1 MEMLTTPRSKATPT
15 QAAAQQPLPGA
26 HWLGHMLDELAYGML
41 LLDAQGRL
49 LHANHAARSACAGHH
64 PLQLLGDRLQAR
76 HDEHAA
82 LLDEALQDA
91 RRGRRRL
98 LALGK
103 AGQAADVAVV
113 PLQAEGACATLLMLS
128 RRQLCEPLTL
138 RGFARCHALTPAEAR
153 LLEGLCEG
161 LGPQAL
167 ARLHGVSLATVRT
180 QLRSIRTK
188 SGANSLRELVRQLSV
203 LPPIVGSMRGS

>member
-82 LLDEALQDA
+82 LLDEALQDGQ
-91 RRGRRRL
+91 RGRDGR
-98 LALGK
+98 
-103 AGQAADVAVV
+103 AVHQH
-113 PLQAEGACATLLMLS
+113 PFRHPQLQE
-128 RRQLCEPLTL
+128 
-138 RGFARCHALTPAEAR
+138 
-153 LLEGLCEG
+153 
-161 LGPQAL
+161 
-167 ARLHGVSLATVRT
+167 
-180 QLRSIRTK
+180 
-188 SGANSLRELVRQLSV
+188 SGIKQICL
-203 LPPIVGSMRGS
+203 